1 MAFGTKR
8 SISDPA
14 ALSCSL
20 GKSLRACGITSIATG
35 PPLPYLIA
43 STTHREDAALTL
55 TQNLTRRLKNPDLFK
70 GIADPAWLG
79 LAAGG
84 PTFPVFNP
92 ATGERLADI
101 PDMGADETR
110 AAIDRAGEAQAEWAA
125 LTARERSDTLWRWHQ
140 LIVRHTDDLAA
151 ILTAEMGK
159 PLAEAKSE
167 VSHAAAYLQW
177 YAEEANRIYGE
188 TIPAPSRDR
197 RMIVIKQPI
206 GVVGAI
212 TPWNFPASMVAR
224 KISPALAAGCT
235 VVLKPAEQ
243 TPLVAG
249 AMFALA
255 EMAGFPAGVVNLV
268 YASEGDAVGRELCT
282 NAKVR
287 KISFTGSTEVG
298 RLLMRQCSDQVK
310 KLSLELGGNAPFIVF
325 DDADVDAAVDGA
337 IQAKFRNAGQ
347 TCVSA
352 NRLYVQAGVHD
363 EFAEKFTA
371 RVRTL
376 SVGDGFSPDVAI
388 GPLIDTRALAKIEG
402 HVADALEKGGSI
414 RCGGGRIEGTG
425 TFFAPTVLTGISR
438 AMRIAQEETFGPLA
452 PIIRFTDPD
461 EVVREA
467 NDTIYGLAAYFYAS
481 NLSRVWRVA
490 EALEYG
496 MVGINT
502 GRMSSEAAPFGGVKQ
517 SGMGREGSRH
527 GLEDY
532 LEMKYLCMGGI

>member
-1 MAFGTKR
+1 MT
-8 SISDPA
+8 I
-14 ALSCSL
+14 
-20 GKSLRACGITSIATG
+20 
-35 PPLPYLIA
+35 LP
-43 STTHREDAALTL
+43 ALTRHL
-55 TQNLTRRLKNPDLFK
+55 EKPDLF
-70 GIADPAWLG
+70 GALDRLPSLG
-79 LAAGG
+79 GHS
-84 PTFPVFNP
+84 TDRVFHVFNP
-92 ATGERLADI
+92 STGERLAEL
-101 PDMGADETR
+101 PDMGVKETR
-110 AAIDRAGEAQAEWAA
+110 AAIDRAYVAQAEWAA

-140 LIVRHTDDLAA
+140 LIVTHTDDLAA

-159 PLAEAKSE
+159 PLAEARSE
-167 VSHAAAYLQW
+167 ISHAAAYLQW

-188 TIPAPSRDR
+188 TISAPSTDR
-197 RMIVIKQPI
+197 RMLVIKQPI
-206 GVVGAI
+206 GVVGTI

-224 KISPALAAGCT
+224 KISPALAAGCAI
-235 VVLKPAEQ
+235 VLKPAEQ

-255 EMAGFPAGVVNLV
+255 HEAGFPEGVVNLV
-268 YASEGDAVGRELCT
+268 YASEGEAVGRELCS

-298 RLLMRQCSDQVK
+298 RLLMRQCSDQIK
-310 KLSLELGGNAPFIVF
+310 KVALELGGNAPFIVF

-363 EFAEKFTA
+363 EFVAKFTA

-376 SVGDGFSPDVAI
+376 AVGDGFDPDVAI
-388 GPLIDTRALAKIEG
+388 GPLIDDRALAKIEG
-402 HVADALEKGGSI
+402 HIADALAKGGAI
-414 RCGGGRIEGTG
+414 RCGGTRIGEGG
-425 TFFAPTVLTGISR
+425 TFFAPTVLSGITGR
-438 AMRIAQEETFGPLA
+438 MHLAQEETFGPLA
-452 PIIRFTDPD
+452 PIIRFDDPD
-461 EVVREA
+461 QVVREA

-481 NLSRVWRVA
+481 NLKRVWRVA

-502 GRMSSEAAPFGGVKQ
+502 GRMSSEAAPFGGMKQ
-517 SGMGREGSRH
+517 SGIGREGSRH

>member
-1 MAFGTKR
+1 MPLR
-8 SISDPA
+8 QPM
-14 ALSCSL
+14 LRHL
-20 GKSLRACGITSIATG
+20 KS
-35 PPLPYLIA
+35 
-43 STTHREDAALTL
+43 
-55 TQNLTRRLKNPDLFK
+55 PDLF
-70 GIADPAWLG
+70 GAIDHVPALVVP
-79 LAAGG
+79 AGG
-84 PTFPVFNP
+84 RRFEVFNP
-92 ATGERLADI
+92 STGELLAEL
-101 PDMGADETR
+101 PDMGVEETR
-110 AAIDRAGEAQAEWAA
+110 AAIDKAYVAQAGWAG
-125 LTARERSDTLWRWHQ
+125 LTARERSEMLWQWHQ
-140 LIVRHTDDLAA
+140 LIVTHTDDLAA

-188 TIPAPSRDR
+188 TISAPSPDR
-197 RMIVIKQPI
+197 RMLVIKQPI
-206 GVVGAI
+206 GVVGTI

-224 KISPALAAGCT
+224 KISPALAAGCAI
-235 VVLKPAEQ
+235 VLKPAEQ

-255 EMAGFPAGVVNLV
+255 AEAGFPDGVVNLI
-268 YASEGDAVGRELCT
+268 YASDGAAVGRELCH
-282 NAKVR
+282 NPKVR

-298 RLLMRQCSDQVK
+298 RLLMRQCSDQIK
-310 KLSLELGGNAPFIVF
+310 KVSLELGGNAPFIVF

-352 NRLYVQAGVHD
+352 NRLYVQSGVHD
-363 EFAEKFTA
+363 EFVGKFVE
-371 RVRTL
+371 RVRRL
-376 SVGDGFSPDVAI
+376 QVGDGFDPGVAI
-388 GPLIDTRALAKIEG
+388 GPLIDRQALAKIES
-402 HVADALEKGGSI
+402 HIADAVAKGGAI
-414 RCGGGRIEGTG
+414 RCGGGRIGADG
-425 TFFAPTVLTGISR
+425 TFFQPTVLADVSS
-438 AMRIAQEETFGPLA
+438 AMTVAQEETFGPLA
-452 PIIRFTDPD
+452 PVIRFEDAD
-461 EVVREA
+461 QVVREA

-481 NLSRVWRVA
+481 NLKRVWRVA

-517 SGMGREGSRH
+517 SGIGREGSRH

>member
-1 MAFGTKR
+1 M
-8 SISDPA
+8 
-14 ALSCSL
+14 
-20 GKSLRACGITSIATG
+20 
-35 PPLPYLIA
+35 PLYP
-43 STTHREDAALTL
+43 SL
-55 TQNLTRRLKNPDLFK
+55 TQHLKSADLF
-70 GIADPAWLG
+70 GALDRVPALG
-79 LAAGG
+79 APAGKR
-84 PTFPVFNP
+84 TFQVFNP
-92 ATGERLADI
+92 STGELLAEL
-101 PDMGADETR
+101 PDMGVEETG
-110 AAIDRAGEAQAEWAA
+110 AAIDKAYVAQGEWAA
-125 LTARERSDTLWRWHQ
+125 LTARERSDTLWRWHE
-140 LIVRHTDDLAA
+140 LIVTHTDDLAA

-159 PLAEAKSE
+159 PLAESRSE
-167 VSHAAAYLQW
+167 VLHAAAYLQW

-188 TIPAPSRDR
+188 TISAPSTNR
-197 RMIVIKQPI
+197 RMLVIKQPI
-206 GVVGAI
+206 GVVGTI

-235 VVLKPAEQ
+235 IVLKPAEQ

-255 EMAGFPAGVVNLV
+255 AKAGFPDGVVNLV
-268 YASEGDAVGRELCT
+268 YASEGDAVGRELCG
-282 NAKVR
+282 NPKVR

-298 RLLMRQCSDQVK
+298 RRLMRQCSDQIK
-310 KLSLELGGNAPFIVF
+310 KVSLELGGNAPFIVF

-363 EFAEKFTA
+363 AFVARFVE
-371 RVRTL
+371 RVREL
-376 SVGDGFSPDVAI
+376 SVGDGFREGVAI
-388 GPLIDTRALAKIEG
+388 GPLIDKHALAKIEA
-402 HVADALEKGGSI
+402 HVADAVAKGSAI
-414 RCGGGRIEGTG
+414 RCGGRRIGSDG
-425 TFFAPTVLTGISR
+425 TFFQPTVLTGISGDMKVAR
-438 AMRIAQEETFGPLA
+438 EETFGPLA
-452 PIIRFTDPD
+452 PIIRFEDPD
-461 EVVREA
+461 QVVRAA

-481 NLSRVWRVA
+481 NLQRVWRVA

-517 SGMGREGSRH
+517 SGIGREGSRH

>member
-1 MAFGTKR
+1 MPFC
-8 SISDPA
+8 P
-14 ALSCSL
+14 
-20 GKSLRACGITSIATG
+20 
-35 PPLPYLIA
+35 
-43 STTHREDAALTL
+43 ALT
-55 TQNLTRRLKNPDLFK
+55 RHLKHPDLFCS
-70 GIADPAWLG
+70 IDRVPALPTHISG
-79 LAAGG
+79 RTFEVSNPSTGDLLA
-84 PTFPVFNP
+84 
-92 ATGERLADI
+92 EL
-101 PDMGADETR
+101 PDMGVEETR
-110 AAIDRAGEAQAEWAA
+110 AAIDKAHAAQAAWAA

-140 LIVRHTDDLAA
+140 LIVTHTDDLAA

-188 TIPAPSRDR
+188 TISAPSTDR
-197 RMIVIKQPI
+197 RMMVIKQPI
-206 GVVGAI
+206 GVVGTI

-235 VVLKPAEQ
+235 IVLKPAEQ

-255 EMAGFPAGVVNLV
+255 AEAGFPDGVVNLI
-268 YASEGDAVGRELCT
+268 YACEGAAVGRELCS
-282 NAKVR
+282 NPKVR
-287 KISFTGSTEVG
+287 KISFTGSTEIG
-298 RLLMRQCSDQVK
+298 RLLMRQCSDQIK
-310 KLSLELGGNAPFIVF
+310 KVSLELGGNAPFIVF

-352 NRLYVQAGVHD
+352 NRLYVQSGVHD
-363 EFAEKFTA
+363 EFVDKFVE
-371 RVRTL
+371 RVRQL
-376 SVGDGFSPDVAI
+376 SVGDGFDQGVAI
-388 GPLIDTRALAKIEG
+388 GPLIDKRALAKIES
-402 HVADALEKGGSI
+402 HIADAMAKGGAI
-414 RCGGGRIEGTG
+414 RCGGNRIGSNG
-425 TFFAPTVLTGISR
+425 TFFQPTVLTAISSE
-438 AMRIAQEETFGPLA
+438 MKVAQEETFGPLA
-452 PIIRFTDPD
+452 PIIRFEDA
-461 EVVREA
+461 EQVVRAA

-481 NLSRVWRVA
+481 NLKRVWRVA

-502 GRMSSEAAPFGGVKQ
+502 GRMSSEAAPFGGMKQ
-517 SGMGREGSRH
+517 SGIGREGSRH